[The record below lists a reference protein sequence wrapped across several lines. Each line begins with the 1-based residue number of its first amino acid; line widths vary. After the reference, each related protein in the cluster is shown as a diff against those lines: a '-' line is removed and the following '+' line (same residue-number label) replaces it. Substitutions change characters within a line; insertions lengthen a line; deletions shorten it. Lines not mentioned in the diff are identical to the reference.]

1 MTTSPFPILIIVVP
15 LISSFLVLLLGM
27 VQRRLCYPLMLIAL
41 SICVISSFSIL
52 DTVLSHGTLHY
63 YLGNWD
69 PPWGIEYVIDHLN
82 AFVLAIVSGIS
93 LLIGIASKKL
103 VEKEFPERLVFF
115 YCLFLL
121 QVTGLL
127 GIVVTGDVFNLYVF
141 LEIASLAGYTLIA
154 IGEDGAP
161 FASFNYM
168 IYGTIGACFYLL
180 SVGYLYIVTGSLNM
194 ADLAKLLP
202 QFYHSKVVLIAFAFF
217 AVGVAVKM
225 ALFPLHVWLPDAYTY
240 APSSVSALVAPLTTK
255 VGAYVLIR
263 VMYTVFT
270 PAFSLGIIP
279 AGDLLCWVA
288 AAAVIFGCILA
299 LAQTDLKRMLAYV
312 LLAEVGYI
320 GLGVGLGNKNGLTGA
335 ILHILNDAL
344 MMAALFLVVGAMT
357 YKGWGRRMDQFR
369 GLHRK
374 MPVTMAA
381 FVIAGLSVI
390 GIPPTCGFF
399 SKWYLVLGAID
410 AKGWLF
416 AAVLLLSSLLNA
428 ILFFRVIERAYFE
441 PAADEHP
448 ALQVQTR
455 GIIDEAPLSILIP
468 LLVLTL
474 GILSVGLLSGKIV
487 SGIIQFA
494 VPASF

>member
-1 MTTSPFPILIIVVP
+1 MIFPFPILIIVVP
-15 LISSFLVLLLGM
+15 LISAFLIIVIGWW
-27 VQRRLCYPLMLIAL
+27 RKSLCYPLMLVALVVSAL
-41 SICVISSFSIL
+41 SAVAIL
-52 DTVLSHGTLHY
+52 IHVMAHGTLHY
-63 YLGNWD
+63 YLGGWA
-69 PPWGIEYVIDHLN
+69 PPWGIEYVIDPLN
-82 AFVLAIVSGIS
+82 ALVAVIVSGIS
-93 LLIGIASKKL
+93 CLIGISSKRL
-103 VEKEFPERLVFF
+103 VEKEFPDKLVYFN
-115 YCLFLL
+115 CIFLL

-141 LEIASLAGYTLIA
+141 LEIASLAGYALIA

-217 AVGVAVKM
+217 AVGVAIKM

-240 APSSVSALVAPLTTK
+240 APSSVSSLVAPLTTK

-263 VMYTVFT
+263 IMYTVFT
-270 PAFSLGIIP
+270 PEFALNTIP

-288 AAAVIFGCILA
+288 AAAVVFGCILA

-344 MMAALFLVVGAMT
+344 MMAALFLVIGAIT
-357 YKGWGRRMDQFR
+357 YKGCSRRMDQFR

-410 AKGWLF
+410 AKRWLF

-448 ALQVQTR
+448 VVQVQGR
-455 GIIDEAPLSILIP
+455 GTIDEAPLSILIP
-468 LLVLTL
+468 LLVLTV

-494 VPASF
+494 LPASF